1 MAEPVRQGS
10 RPLWAAARRDLARR
24 GGPAHR
30 ATPPATVGAQRPAS
44 RPHLRQLAGAAGILM
59 ASFVASRL
67 LGLVRNAVLAAYYG
81 ASDAYAAYLAANNV
95 ADTVF
100 QILAGGVMGAAFIP
114 VFTRYLEHDDERGA
128 WRLASSAINLAALL
142 TGLVALALALL
153 ARPLAAGLAAGRDPA
168 FQELTAAL
176 LRPLL
181 LAPVLFAVSAFLTS
195 ILNSF
200 QRFFWAALAP
210 LVYNLGIIAGAA
222 LLHAPYGIHGV
233 AVGVVVGAAGHL
245 LIQLPDL
252 RRVGA
257 CYSPTIDWRHP
268 GVREVGRLMVPRM
281 FALGV
286 AQLNK
291 LASVFFALLLAA
303 SSLPYLDYAWLL
315 TMVPLGV
322 FGMAV
327 STAVFPALARQSAAA
342 RHDELHAL
350 FSLSLRMILF
360 LTLPAA
366 VGLMVLGGPIVRLLF
381 ERGEFTGA
389 DTRAV
394 ALALAC
400 YALGLPGHSLVE
412 IVNRAFYALHDTL
425 TPVKA
430 AAVAVGANLLLSAAT
445 VGLAQHGWLP
455 TEHAYAGLAVA
466 NAAAATCEAALLLWW
481 LRRRLPA
488 LAVGPLLGAG
498 GRCALAAVGM
508 GLLLVAVEA
517 RLLQLLPTTTTGG
530 QGVAVGLL
538 VGLGVGVYTALT
550 AALGGR
556 EPRLLLG
563 LLRPR

>member
-1 MAEPVRQGS
+1 MAHAPGPP

-30 ATPPATVGAQRPAS
+30 APPPATAGAQPPAS
-44 RPHLRQLAGAAGILM
+44 RPRLRQLAGAASILM

-81 ASDAYAAYLAANNV
+81 ASDDYAAYLAANSV

-100 QILAGGVMGAAFIP
+100 QVLAGGVMGAAFIP
-114 VFTRYLEHDDERGA
+114 VFTRYLEQGDQRGA
-128 WRLASSAINLAALL
+128 WRLASSAITLAALL
-142 TGLVALALALL
+142 TGLVGLVLALL
-153 ARPLAAGLAAGRDPA
+153 AHPLAAGLAAGRDPA
-168 FQELTAAL
+168 FQELTASL

-195 ILNSF
+195 IVNSF

-210 LVYNLGIIAGAA
+210 LVYNLGIIAGAV
-222 LLHAPYGIHGV
+222 LLHDRYGIHAVALGV
-233 AVGVVVGAAGHL
+233 LAGAVGHL

-252 RRVGA
+252 WRVGA
-257 CYSPTIDWRHP
+257 RLRPTLDWRHP

-291 LASVFFALLLAA
+291 VASVFFALLLAA
-303 SSLPYLDYAWLL
+303 SSLPHLEYAWLVV
-315 TMVPLGV
+315 MVPLGV

-327 STAVFPALARQSAAA
+327 STAVFPALARQGAAA
-342 RHDELHAL
+342 RLDELEAL
-350 FSLSLRMILF
+350 FSVSLRMILF

-366 VGLMVLGGPIVRLLF
+366 VGLVVLGGPIVRLLF
-381 ERGEFTGA
+381 ERGEFTSA

-400 YALGLPGHSLVE
+400 YALGLPAHSLVE

-430 AAVAVGANLLLSAAT
+430 AAGAVGAHLLLSAGI
-445 VGLAQHGWLP
+445 VELAQQGALP
-455 TEHAYAGLAVA
+455 ADRAYAGLALA
-466 NAAAATCEAALLLWW
+466 NAAAATCEAGLLLAW
-481 LRRRLPA
+481 LRGRLPA
-488 LAVGPLLGAG
+488 LALRPLVGGAV
-498 GRCALAAVGM
+498 RYALAAGVM
-508 GLLLVAVEA
+508 GIALILLDE
-517 RLLQLLPTTTTGG
+517 RLPPPGTLAG
-530 QGVAVGLL
+530 QVLTVGLL
-538 VGLGVGVYTALT
+538 VALGAALYAGLT
-550 AALGGR
+550 AALGSR
-556 EPRLLLG
+556 EPHLLLRLLRAG
-563 LLRPR
+563 